1 MAFMRFSVVRMRAVV
16 PALLLCVLVLLALLL
31 GDCAVQTAS
40 DSVAASFPLLILDAG
55 HGGQDG
61 GAVAADGTNEKD
73 INLSL
78 TLTLNELLRS
88 LGFQTILTRKDDS
101 LYETPGAAT
110 MRERKVGDLR
120 YRLQL
125 TQDHPDSILISIHQ
139 NQFSDSRYYGAQVF
153 YSGNHPRSKSL
164 ALCLQRS
171 IVESLQ
177 PENTRQ
183 IKESG
188 DEIFLLSQTRVP
200 AVMVECGFLSNPE
213 ELEKLKDETYRKQ
226 LTAAIV
232 NGLLDYFRNRT

>member
-1 MAFMRFSVVRMRAVV
+1 MRFSVVRLRAAV
-16 PALLLCVLVLLALLL
+16 PALLLCALVLLALLL

-40 DSVAASFPLLILDAG
+40 DAVAASFPLLILDAG

-78 TLTLNELLRS
+78 TLTLNDLMRS
-88 LGFQTILTRKDDS
+88 LGFRTLLTRRDDS
-101 LYETPGAAT
+101 LHETPDAAT
-110 MRERKVGDLR
+110 MRERKVSDLR

-125 TQDHPDSILISIHQ
+125 TQKHPDSILISIHQ
-139 NQFSDSRYYGAQVF
+139 NQFSDPRYDGAQVF
-153 YSGNHPRSKSL
+153 FSGNHPQSKTL
-164 ALCLQRS
+164 AQCLQQS
-171 IVESLQ
+171 IVKALQ
-177 PENTRQ
+177 PKNTRQ

-188 DEIFLLSQTRVP
+188 EEIFLLDQTKVP

-213 ELEKLKDETYRKQ
+213 ELTKLKDETYRKQ
-226 LTAAIV
+226 LAAAIV